1 MVGQPFG
8 AWLAGELAERGES
21 RRSFARR
28 IGVTDMTVT
37 GWIRGAQPT
46 WENCQRIA
54 SALDADAHTVRRLA
68 GYDDDGGAALGL
80 HYEPTAGEW
89 EAIKEFAR
97 GLRGAA
103 DGAQTGTED
112 GKRVG

>member
-1 MVGQPFG
+1 MMQAF
-8 AWLAGELAERGES
+8 AEWLRAELRTRAMSQAELARAVHVS
-21 RRSFARR
+21 PN
-28 IGVTDMTVT
+28 TVLN
-37 GWIRGAQPT
+37 WMRGAQPG
-46 WENCQRIA
+46 WENCQQIA
-54 SALDADAHTVRRLA
+54 SALDADVSTVRRLA